1 MPNSCKFRIYQ
12 GPQNGAQ
19 FELSKGEYVLGS
31 GDEADLIFSD
41 EKMAPM
47 HASLNIDDNC
57 NVTVIPKD
65 GDCYFNDELIAEP
78 ALLTSEIFCKLGA
91 TVLALK
97 GDGKWPDYDAYIE
110 QKLQSLKADLKQNE
124 KADAGIHSEDK
135 NEASAN
141 ENISYE
147 RKSFFISKSWSI
159 FLALLLIVLLLAL
172 IIGPKFFRE
181 NPQNAD
187 FLAVQ
192 KVLDAGNYDIA
203 LRSEN
208 GALALYGTVSSQ
220 ERLTELLSSL
230 PEITSSLVMHL
241 DVRDAYLLGIERT
254 LKIMG
259 FDARLSY
266 KENRSLEVSAYM
278 KDPYVEARVL
288 TALAEQYHHDFKSH
302 VVYADQIE
310 PLLRKK
316 LHKASLDSLGF
327 SFTDGAIFYNGDMTL
342 KEIRDLALI
351 EKDLSESLGIPLKFY
366 STKEMAKA
374 MIETISAD
382 PKDANT
388 ETVLSPADAVGK
400 ADAAKEPLVIDDIM
414 GVTIEP
420 LRFVTLRNGHK
431 YFEGGLLP
439 SGYTISR
446 IDIHKIEV
454 KKGDDVR
461 EYKLR

>member
-147 RKSFFISKSWSI
+147 RKSFFISKSWRSAQCGMRGA
-159 FLALLLIVLLLAL
+159 FIVWHTHC
-172 IIGPKFFRE
+172 FR
-181 NPQNAD
+181 
-187 FLAVQ
+187 
-192 KVLDAGNYDIA
+192 K
-203 LRSEN
+203 
-208 GALALYGTVSSQ
+208 
-220 ERLTELLSSL
+220 
-230 PEITSSLVMHL
+230 SSLVPKL
-241 DVRDAYLLGIERT
+241 DCPGHTFKLSRGYSSPFRLVGSHRTTERPGRMSFLT
-254 LKIMG
+254 W
-259 FDARLSY
+259 ASVC
-266 KENRSLEVSAYM
+266 EVFCHH
-278 KDPYVEARVL
+278 EAW
-288 TALAEQYHHDFKSH
+288 
-302 VVYADQIE
+302 
-310 PLLRKK
+310 
-316 LHKASLDSLGF
+316 
-327 SFTDGAIFYNGDMTL
+327 
-342 KEIRDLALI
+342 
-351 EKDLSESLGIPLKFY
+351 
-366 STKEMAKA
+366 
-374 MIETISAD
+374 
-382 PKDANT
+382 
-388 ETVLSPADAVGK
+388 
-400 ADAAKEPLVIDDIM
+400 
-414 GVTIEP
+414 
-420 LRFVTLRNGHK
+420 
-431 YFEGGLLP
+431 
-439 SGYTISR
+439 
-446 IDIHKIEV
+446 
-454 KKGDDVR
+454 
-461 EYKLR
+461 